1 MSNEQYTLEEL
12 QNIIRE
18 MTAYSEEL
26 SKGNLSVEP
35 PTVRHPLCN
44 NLKLLQSSL
53 SKLTYQAN
61 EAKAH
66 LDMAEGFNELLVEM
80 LSKRNEWLLVVDQN
94 TREVLYCNKKSKHA
108 KTGKDYCST
117 CKSQLPFHSQLISW
131 SGPEQYNVWEIDDAK
146 ETHYR
151 ITSFPV
157 DWKEH
162 SSYVHIAVDITE
174 EKQAAKNLTSKAYH
188 DPGTG
193 IKNRLFF
200 EEYMDHVLQEKR
212 EAILCYLD
220 LDGLK
225 YVNDKFGHLE
235 GDMYI
240 QNFVELIKNNF
251 RSEDTF
257 ARIGGD
263 EFCLVLT
270 GNIKELI
277 ERKLAEILASFQ
289 AGTFSPYQCSFSYG
303 IVEISGSDNKLTRDE
318 LLKAADV
325 IMYEFKRRNKQKFP
339 DLVR

>member
-1 MSNEQYTLEEL
+1 MNKEQYNSEYLQRTLEEL
-12 QNIIRE
+12 
-18 MTAYSEEL
+18 TAYSAEL
-26 SKGNLSVEP
+26 AKGNLSVSP
-35 PTVRHPLCN
+35 PEVEYPLCE
-44 NLKLLQSSL
+44 NLKLLH
-53 SKLTYQAN
+53 SKLTDLTRQME

-66 LDMAEGFNELLVEM
+66 MDTIEGYNELLVEM
-80 LSKRNEWLLVVDQN
+80 LSKRNEWLLVVDKK
-94 TREVLYCNKKSKHA
+94 TKKVLYCNKRDQSGA
-108 KTGKDYCST
+108 SGSDYCSA
-117 CKSQLPFHSQLISW
+117 CKSQLPFHTELLNW
-131 SGPEQYNVWEIDDAK
+131 SGTEQYNVWEVDDAK

-157 DWKEH
+157 EWRER

-174 EKQAAKNLTSKAYH
+174 EKQAARSLTSKAYR

-193 IKNRLFF
+193 IRNRLFF
-200 EEYMDHVLQEKR
+200 EEYMDSVLREKKN
-212 EAILCYLD
+212 AILCYLD

-277 ERKLAEILASFQ
+277 ERKLAEILTLFQ
-289 AGTFSPYQCSFSYG
+289 TSTYSEYQCSFSYG
-303 IVEISGSDNKLTRDE
+303 IVEIPGSDNKLTRDE

-325 IMYEFKRRNKQKFP
+325 IMYECKRKNKQKFP
-339 DLVR
+339 SLIR

>member
-94 TREVLYCNKKSKHA
+94 TREVLYCNKKNKHA

-117 CKSQLPFHSQLISW
+117 CKSQLPFHSQLINW

-257 ARIGGD
+257 ARIGGIA
-263 EFCLVLT
+263 V
-270 GNIKELI
+270 
-277 ERKLAEILASFQ
+277 
-289 AGTFSPYQCSFSYG
+289 GT
-303 IVEISGSDNKLTRDE
+303 ED
-318 LLKAADV
+318 KAADV
-325 IMYEFKRRNKQKFP
+325 IMYECKRRNKQKFP

>member
-157 DWKEH
+157 DWTEH
-162 SSYVHIAVDITE
+162 STYLHIAVDITE

-251 RSEDTF
+251 RSEDTV

-325 IMYEFKRRNKQKFP
+325 IMYECKRRNKQKFP

>member
-1 MSNEQYTLEEL
+1 MNKKQYTEEYPQGTL
-12 QNIIRE
+12 DDL
-18 MTAYSEEL
+18 TSYSAEL
-26 SKGNLSVEP
+26 ARGNLSVSP
-35 PTVRHPLCN
+35 PEIDNPLCE
-44 NLKLLQSSL
+44 NLKLLQARL
-53 SKLTYQAN
+53 LKLTGQI
-61 EAKAH
+61 EESEKH
-66 LDMAEGFNELLVEM
+66 LDMIEGYNELLVEM

-94 TREVLYCNKKSKHA
+94 TKKVLYCNKRDQKSV
-108 KTGKDYCST
+108 TDGDYCST
-117 CKSQLPFHSQLISW
+117 CKSQLPFHSQLINW
-131 SGPEQYNVWEIDDAK
+131 DGPEQYNVWEADDTK

-157 DWKEH
+157 EWKEH

-174 EKQAAKNLTSKAYH
+174 EKQAARSLTSKAYH

-200 EEYMDHVLQEKR
+200 EEYMETILQEKR
-212 EAILCYLD
+212 NAILCYLD

-277 ERKLAEILASFQ
+277 ERKLAEILTLFQ
-289 AGTFSPYQCSFSYG
+289 TSRFTEYQCSFSYG
-303 IVEISGSDNKLTRDE
+303 VVEIPGPDNTLTTDE
-318 LLKAADV
+318 LLKAADA
-325 IMYEFKRRNKQKFP
+325 IMYECKRKNKLKYP
-339 DLVR
+339 NLVR

>member
-94 TREVLYCNKKSKHA
+94 TREVLYCNKKNKHA

-117 CKSQLPFHSQLISW
+117 CKSQLPFHSQLINW

-303 IVEISGSDNKLTRDE
+303 IVEISG
-318 LLKAADV
+318 
-325 IMYEFKRRNKQKFP
+325 IMYECKRRNKQKFP

>member
-12 QNIIRE
+12 QNILKE
-18 MTAYSEEL
+18 MTAYSAEL

-35 PTVRHPLCN
+35 PKIQSPLCD
-44 NLKLLQSSL
+44 NLKLLQTNVK
-53 SKLTYQAN
+53 KLAYQEE
-61 EAKAH
+61 EAKSR
-66 LDMAEGFNELLVEM
+66 LDTAESFNDLLVKM
-80 LSKRNEWLLVVDQN
+80 LNKRNEWFLVVDQN
-94 TREVLYCNKKSKHA
+94 TKKVLYCNKRDRNHNTK
-108 KTGKDYCST
+108 GDYCST
-117 CKSQLPFHSQLISW
+117 CKNQLPFHSQIINW
-131 SGPEQYNVWEIDDAK
+131 SGPDQYNVWEIDDTK
-146 ETHYR
+146 DNHYR

-162 SSYVHIAVDITE
+162 SSYVHIAVDVTK
-174 EKQAAKNLTSKAYH
+174 EKQDAKNLTSKAYH

-193 IKNRLFF
+193 IKNRFFF
-200 EEYMDHVLQEKR
+200 EEYMDNILEEKR
-212 EAILCYLD
+212 DAILCYLD

-225 YVNDKFGHLE
+225 YVNDKYGHLE

-289 AGTFSPYQCSFSYG
+289 SSTFSPYQCSFSYG
-303 IVEISGSDNKLTRDE
+303 IVEICGSDNNLTRDE

-325 IMYEFKRRNKQKFP
+325 IMYECKRRNKQKFP
-339 DLVR
+339 NLVR

>member
-263 EFCLVLT
+263 EFCLVLS
-270 GNIKELI
+270 GSIKELI
-277 ERKLAEILASFQ
+277 ELKMAEILKDFQ
-289 AGTFSPYQCSFSYG
+289 TGGYADYQCSFSYG
-303 IVEISGSDNKLTRDE
+303 IVGIDGASNELTYDDILHKADE
-318 LLKAADV
+318 
-325 IMYEFKRRNKQKFP
+325 IMYECKRRNKEKYP
-339 DLVR
+339 ELVR